1 MFCLGA
7 TKTCWNFII
16 KMLCTHVFYF
26 GKLSDFLKY
35 ILHPNLFFAKKI
47 EMSTKFAALVHVT
60 TSKLAISN

>member
-1 MFCLGA
+1 VLLKLVGILLLKCFALMFS
-7 TKTCWNFII
+7 I
-16 KMLCTHVFYF
+16 F